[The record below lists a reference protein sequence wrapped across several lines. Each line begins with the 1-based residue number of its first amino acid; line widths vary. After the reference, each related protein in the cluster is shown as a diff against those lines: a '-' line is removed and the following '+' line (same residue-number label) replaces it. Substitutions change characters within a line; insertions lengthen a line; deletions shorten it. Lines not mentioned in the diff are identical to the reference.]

1 MMKRR
6 IAALLAAILLLTALP
21 LELAAAQTVWVYTKN
36 GKTLNLRDEYTNKVI
51 GHIPYG
57 TQLET
62 DPSKDAQT
70 AAYVTYKG
78 VSGYAKWEFLVN
90 KKPPSKSVTV
100 AKYAT
105 PAPVSAPA
113 AQVYQGTP
121 YTDANGEITV
131 TTIGAYIQAA
141 DSSGRGIGE
150 RYGSVTLDGVQ
161 NLFITADVPSGN
173 KISYWVINGVR
184 YDFNETVKTILL
196 KNIDQS
202 FTFEAVYSK
211 SGSTT
216 LLSPAAIQAQR
227 TGFPLELQTINA
239 QLCHITETGK
249 GAGGWIK
256 YFNFT
261 NDYFNRATNERED
274 GGQVTARIKAQ
285 IPKGRKVKG
294 WKFDQ
299 TELYFNRT
307 VTHFVV
313 RTLNDSM
320 TYEPI
325 FSAAKKK
332 TTTVQDP
339 TPAPRNPY
347 VPPTIT
353 YPNREPGTSVG
364 TSTGTSSDL
373 GPIRVG
379 PARFVTPKPDFTKEI
394 DLSHKFTLP

>member
-6 IAALLAAILLLTALP
+6 IAALLAAILLLAALP

-78 VSGYAKWEFLVN
+78 VSGYAKWEFLVD
-90 KKPPSKSVTV
+90 KKPPAKSVTV

-105 PAPVSAPA
+105 PAPTAFPGAS
-113 AQVYQGTP
+113 VYQGTP
-121 YTDANGEITV
+121 YTNENGEITV
-131 TTIGAYIQAA
+131 TSVCAYIQAA

-150 RYGSVTLDGVQ
+150 KYGSVTLDGAQ

-202 FTFEAVYSK
+202 FTFEVVYSK
-211 SGSTT
+211 SGSST
-216 LLSPAAIQAQR
+216 LLSPATIQAQR

-261 NDYFNRATNERED
+261 NDYYNRATNERED

-285 IPKGRKVKG
+285 IPKGKKVKG

-325 FSAAKKK
+325 FSAAKTK
-332 TTTVQDP
+332 VGP
-339 TPAPRNPY
+339 TAAPRNPY
-347 VPPTIT
+347 DPPTIT
-353 YPNREPGTSVG
+353 YPGRQPGTSVG
-364 TSTGTSSDL
+364 TSTGTGTSSL
-373 GPIRVG
+373 GDGFISDRPIK
-379 PARFVTPKPDFTKEI
+379 FVTPKPDFTKEVT
-394 DLSHKFTLP
+394 DKFKVP